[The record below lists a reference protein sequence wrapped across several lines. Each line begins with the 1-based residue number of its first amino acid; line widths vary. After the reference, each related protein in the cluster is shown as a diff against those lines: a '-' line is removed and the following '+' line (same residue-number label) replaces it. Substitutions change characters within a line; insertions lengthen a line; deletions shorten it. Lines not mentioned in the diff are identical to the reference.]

1 MRCPSCG
8 KEIKSSDQKFCR
20 HCGTELKII
29 PKTSQLQNP
38 TSRSTKNKNYAKT
51 CFSIALVSFLCAI
64 LSTIIGIILIFFVNS
79 SIYLVIDEANT
90 WFMWIDSQPF
100 PIISTNYALDEGT
113 ELIAYVFGLFFI
125 IISLVGLALGIIGIK
140 IRNKAV
146 LKDPNN
152 RLIKIG
158 GYLSI
163 FGIILNIIG
172 IVIGFVLFFM
182 PFYVIRLNY
191 PGAKLFNP

>member
-1 MRCPSCG
+1 MRCPNCG

-20 HCGTELKII
+20 YCGAELKNN

-38 TSRSTKNKNYAKT
+38 TSRSTKNKNYAKR
-51 CFSIALVSFLCAI
+51 CFSVALVSFVCAI
-64 LSTIIGIILIFFVNS
+64 ISIIIGIILIYFVNS